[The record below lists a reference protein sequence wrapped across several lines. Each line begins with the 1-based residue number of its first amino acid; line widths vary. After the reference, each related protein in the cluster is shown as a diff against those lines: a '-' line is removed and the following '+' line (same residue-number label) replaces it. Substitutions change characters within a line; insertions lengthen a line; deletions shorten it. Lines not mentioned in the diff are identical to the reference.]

1 MPHFR
6 KRLRTEQGIL
16 NFYFNRIYSADG
28 ERYHISVMDRSRKM
42 QTFYMQEQRG
52 GWKLIK
58 TEDTP
63 AWIEGMEEIFE
74 QQIHDHLSG
83 KYLFLVSTRV

>member
-1 MPHFR
+1 MPYFT

-28 ERYHISVMDRSRKM
+28 ERYHVSVMGRSRKL
-42 QTFYMQEQRG
+42 QTFYMQEQRE

-58 TEDTP
+58 TEDAP
-63 AWIEGMEEIFE
+63 AWIEETEEIFE
-74 QQIHDHLSG
+74 QQYTIT
-83 KYLFLVSTRV
+83 LV